1 MRKLYLVLS
10 LLLSVNLFA
19 QDDFKNR
26 FEEASVLMEDNW
38 YALALPMWLKLHEQQ
53 PENNNVNY
61 KIGLCYYN
69 EPTEEIKGL
78 PYLRNAVKDINNNYD
93 PLSSSET
100 SSKPDALFYLAHLY
114 HIEYELD
121 SAITYFN
128 EFIES
133 VHKKHILSGEAG
145 RQIEQC
151 ENAKFQLQNP
161 IDVEIKNLGIA
172 INSAYSEHS
181 PVLSLDETQIVFTS
195 RRLRKD
201 SSNIKYKDMHDGHY
215 FEDVYL
221 AFKDEH
227 GQWSEP
233 ELINID
239 RVNHHLASIG
249 LSPDNQTLYVYHDED
264 GDGNIYQSSLITDK
278 KWSKPEQVSKE
289 IDSDANEDHLSI
301 SVDGNTM
308 FFTSDRKGGLGG
320 TDIYVCRKL
329 PNGEWSKA
337 QNVGTPINTPY
348 NEESPFFHPD
358 GITLHFSSEGHNSM
372 GGFDIFVTE
381 LQTDDTWSSPINIGY
396 PINTTHDDITYVT
409 SPDGKRGYFSS
420 YGGKDSYGDMDIF
433 IVLQDDAI
441 EKELTL
447 LKGYVTVNEGDNLP
461 ENIVINL
468 TDNETGK
475 LVAQSRPSYRNG
487 SFVFIIPPGEN
498 YNISYELEGKDF
510 YNENIYVPMGS
521 QYQEIDKEILLDPI
535 ALTAKAIDKEILLDT
550 IELTTKTID
559 KETGEEWIVKFQSR
573 STKLPGGLVL
583 KCHNDQ
589 GDLLFT
595 ASKKEDGSF
604 AFSSLP
610 KDKNYLFMLYKDD
623 KKIIDCSG
631 IEIALFHSKEQKA
644 VLFPNK
650 DCEFLATESNKVGKI
665 AFVNL
670 DDIPSNL
677 KIQYLDDDGTIY
689 YSENIDENGYFKY
702 IETPENKQIRL
713 QLISDAPCSGAQL
726 QIVQSGDEATVL
738 IEFTAT
744 EEDGCSFVPITK
756 DKLSYQE
763 FFTYNKNYPKKE
775 KELQN
780 FIVKVAEQINS
791 TGNVKISI
799 ESSASRVPTTT
810 YDSNNQLSKLRSE
823 IAKTM
828 LLESLAKVG
837 IEKDKVTFVN
847 LSTLV
852 QGPKYKG
859 DYLENK
865 TMYEKYQ
872 YVKIYSE

>member
-19 QDDFKNR
+19 QDNFKSR
-26 FEEASVLMEDNW
+26 FEEASILMEDNW
-38 YALALPMWLKLHEQQ
+38 FALALPMWLKLHEQQ

-93 PLSSSET
+93 PFSSGET

-128 EFIES
+128 NFIEI
-133 VHKKHILSGEAG
+133 VNKKHILSAEAE

-264 GDGNIYQSSLITDK
+264 GDGNIYQSSLYSDK

-337 QNVGTPINTPY
+337 QNVGAPINTPY

-358 GITLHFSSEGHNSM
+358 GITLHFSSEGHSSM

-381 LQTDDTWSSPINIGY
+381 LQTDNTWSTPINIGY

-420 YGGKDSYGDMDIF
+420 YGGNDSYGDMDIF
-433 IVLQDDAI
+433 VVLQDDAI

-447 LKGYVTVNEGDNLP
+447 LKGFVTVNEGDTLP

-475 LVAQSRPSYRNG
+475 LVAKSRPSYRNG

-498 YNISYELEGKDF
+498 YNISYEVEGKDF

-535 ALTAKAIDKEILLDT
+535 TLTAKEIDNKAV
-550 IELTTKTID
+550 
-559 KETGEEWIVKFQSR
+559 EEWIIKFQSLGA
-573 STKLPGGLVL
+573 KIPGNLVL
-583 KCHNDQ
+583 KCFSDKGN
-589 GDLLFT
+589 LLYT
-595 ASKKEDGSF
+595 AKRKSDGSF
-604 AFSSLP
+604 AFSNLP
-610 KDKNYLFMLYKDD
+610 ADQNYLFMLYDDD

-631 IEIALFHSKEQKA
+631 IEIALFKGKAQKA

-650 DCEFLATESNKVGKI
+650 DCEFLSTESEKVGKI

-677 KIQYLDDDGTIY
+677 KIQYIGDDGAIY
-689 YSENIDENGYFKY
+689 YTENIDKDGYFKY
-702 IETPENKQIRL
+702 IEFPSNKQIHI
-713 QLISDAPCSGAQL
+713 QIISEAPCSGAQL
-726 QIVQSGDEATVL
+726 KIVQSGNEANIYT
-738 IEFTAT
+738 EFAAT
-744 EEDGCSFVPITK
+744 KDDDCSFIPIVI
-756 DKLSYQE
+756 DKLSFQE
-763 FFTYNKNYPKKE
+763 FFTYNKNYPEKE

-780 FIVKVAEQINS
+780 FIIKVAGQINS
-791 TGNVKISI
+791 KGNVKISI

-810 YDSNNQLSKLRSE
+810 YDSNNQLSKLRAE
-823 IAKTM
+823 IAKKM
-828 LLESLAKVG
+828 LIESLEKVG
-837 IEKDKVTFVN
+837 IGKDKVTFIN
-847 LSTLV
+847 LKTLV
-852 QGPKYKG
+852 QGPAYRG